1 MSQNEGKQLLK
12 TFSEVCERCLKETL
26 LPFSIILKQTL
37 YKAYCMKCGMNDAVK
52 SAEVFPT
59 SGTFDGGKECPEVK
73 VFSSSW

>member
-1 MSQNEGKQLLK
+1 
-12 TFSEVCERCLKETL
+12 
-26 LPFSIILKQTL
+26 
-37 YKAYCMKCGMNDAVK
+37 MKCGMNDAVK